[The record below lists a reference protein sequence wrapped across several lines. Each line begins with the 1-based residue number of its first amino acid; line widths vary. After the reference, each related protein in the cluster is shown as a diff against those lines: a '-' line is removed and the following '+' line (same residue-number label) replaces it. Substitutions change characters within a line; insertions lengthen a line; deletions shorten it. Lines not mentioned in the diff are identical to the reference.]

1 MNPRDTY
8 EGRQLERAARRY
20 AAGLERTNCSRR
32 GDVNAAS
39 QAENYRA
46 GLERNIIVARRVKD
60 VIEAMGVP
68 AINAVAYRSFG
79 LQLDKLT
86 RRHGSETLRL
96 LATEAIATWT
106 ARGLEP
112 RVLTAICTVVFGLE
126 V

>member
-1 MNPRDTY
+1 MNPRDTF

-32 GDVNAAS
+32 ADLNAAS

-46 GLERNIIVARRVKD
+46 GLEHNLIVARWVKD
-60 VIEAMGVP
+60 V
-68 AINAVAYRSFG
+68 
-79 LQLDKLT
+79 
-86 RRHGSETLRL
+86 
-96 LATEAIATWT
+96 TEAIATWT

-112 RVLTAICTVVFGLE
+112 RVLRSICSAVFGLE